1 MAPNMSAKLA
11 GLLKNS
17 VTCGSGSLAES
28 TERAKAVLN
37 AVAVRPAL
45 VPGDGAAI
53 HRQVCQMKFAMLLPF
68 LLPLEELEAS
78 ETIAGRHPQ
87 IQLGFFPATVMDM
100 ALSVVE
106 IAIP

>member
-1 MAPNMSAKLA
+1 
-11 GLLKNS
+11 
-17 VTCGSGSLAES
+17 
-28 TERAKAVLN
+28 
-37 AVAVRPAL
+37 
-45 VPGDGAAI
+45 
-53 HRQVCQMKFAMLLPF
+53 MKFAMLLPF

-78 ETIAGRHPQ
+78 ETIPGGHPQ